1 MEEASVEVME
11 VVEAMAA
18 VVAEVDMVEVLR
30 LPAMESET
38 PRATG
43 RDTQRRSCAQW
54 TRTPAMWTWTN
65 RWWTRWRRAR
75 ASRLGY
81 QLIRASDGKSKRSW
95 RANKPPQDIICFKWT
110 RETQPTIFMII
121 YFCHAS
127 MRLYFWKLVSSL
139 ALFFGWIKK
148 YGKCSHVG
156 LIAKSMLLGG
166 ILYLS
171 FGVV

>member
-1 MEEASVEVME
+1 MVEVEVVDMVGALAMELPGLPMEEASVEVME

-18 VVAEVDMVEVLR
+18 VVEDIVVVVLEVDMVEVLR

-65 RWWTRWRRAR
+65 RRWTRWRRAR

-95 RANKPPQDIICFKWT
+95 RANKPLQDIN
-110 RETQPTIFMII
+110 
-121 YFCHAS
+121 
-127 MRLYFWKLVSSL
+127 
-139 ALFFGWIKK
+139 LFQMD
-148 YGKCSHVG
+148 
-156 LIAKSMLLGG
+156 A
-166 ILYLS
+166 
-171 FGVV
+171 

>member
-18 VVAEVDMVEVLR
+18 VVEDIAVVVLEVDMVEVLR

-65 RWWTRWRRAR
+65 RR
-75 ASRLGY
+75 
-81 QLIRASDGKSKRSW
+81 
-95 RANKPPQDIICFKWT
+95 
-110 RETQPTIFMII
+110 
-121 YFCHAS
+121 
-127 MRLYFWKLVSSL
+127 
-139 ALFFGWIKK
+139 
-148 YGKCSHVG
+148 
-156 LIAKSMLLGG
+156 
-166 ILYLS
+166 
-171 FGVV
+171 

>member
-18 VVAEVDMVEVLR
+18 VVEDIVVVVVEVLR

-38 PRATG
+38 PRATE

-65 RWWTRWRRAR
+65 RRWTRWRRAR
-75 ASRLGY
+75 ASLLGY

-95 RANKPPQDIICFKWT
+95 RANKPP
-110 RETQPTIFMII
+110 
-121 YFCHAS
+121 
-127 MRLYFWKLVSSL
+127 
-139 ALFFGWIKK
+139 
-148 YGKCSHVG
+148 
-156 LIAKSMLLGG
+156 
-166 ILYLS
+166 
-171 FGVV
+171 

>member
-18 VVAEVDMVEVLR
+18 VVEDIVVVVVEVLR

-54 TRTPAMWTWTN
+54 TRTPAMWTWTI

-75 ASRLGY
+75 ASLLGY

-95 RANKPPQDIICFKWT
+95 RANKPP
-110 RETQPTIFMII
+110 
-121 YFCHAS
+121 
-127 MRLYFWKLVSSL
+127 
-139 ALFFGWIKK
+139 
-148 YGKCSHVG
+148 
-156 LIAKSMLLGG
+156 
-166 ILYLS
+166 
-171 FGVV
+171 

>member
-18 VVAEVDMVEVLR
+18 VVEDIVVVEVDMVEVLR

-54 TRTPAMWTWTN
+54 TRTPAMWTWTT

-95 RANKPPQDIICFKWT
+95 RANKPPQDINLFQMDAWDTTDNIYDYLFLPFHT
-110 RETQPTIFMII
+110 FIFLKTSLKSCIV
-121 YFCHAS
+121 
-127 MRLYFWKLVSSL
+127 FWMNKNI
-139 ALFFGWIKK
+139 W
-148 YGKCSHVG
+148 
-156 LIAKSMLLGG
+156 
-166 ILYLS
+166 
-171 FGVV
+171 